1 MLELNENMNAHLARL
16 QATQLPNV
24 LTDTINGIAT
34 FNNNEGSR
42 TDIIDDILVNLSDQ
56 DLKKLHEISLNK
68 NVPWKCQHIAQL
80 QFRQNV
86 DNAGV
91 LTSRAKACKDALNS
105 AMEVYF
111 AQVYWRDGSYDHKA
125 FTDDILE
132 AIKDK
137 AEEVGEARGVATGKG
152 KGTNV
157 YMS

>member
-1 MLELNENMNAHLARL
+1 M
-16 QATQLPNV
+16 
-24 LTDTINGIAT
+24 
-34 FNNNEGSR
+34 SSS
-42 TDIIDDILVNLSDQ
+42 LSDTSPVLSDRVRRLIYQ
-56 DLKKLHEISLNK
+56 ASYTGMKETDLLLGHFAKSYLDDLSDDDLKKLHEVSLNK

-80 QFRQNV
+80 QFRQNI

-111 AQVYWRDGSYDHKA
+111 AKVYWKDGSYDHKA

-137 AEEVGEARGVATGKG
+137 AGEAGEARGVAKGKG
-152 KGTNV
+152 KGKDV
-157 YMS
+157 PM

>member
-1 MLELNENMNAHLARL
+1 MLELNENMNSHLARL

-24 LTDTINGIAT
+24 ITDTINGIAA
-34 FNNNEGSR
+34 FNTNEGTR
-42 TDIIDDILVNLSDQ
+42 TTIIDDILINFSDE
-56 DLKKLHEISLNK
+56 DLKKLHEVALNK

-111 AQVYWRDGSYDHKA
+111 AKVYWRDGSYDHKA

-137 AEEVGEARGVATGKG
+137 AGEAGEARGVAKGKG
-152 KGTNV
+152 KGKDV
-157 YMS
+157 PM